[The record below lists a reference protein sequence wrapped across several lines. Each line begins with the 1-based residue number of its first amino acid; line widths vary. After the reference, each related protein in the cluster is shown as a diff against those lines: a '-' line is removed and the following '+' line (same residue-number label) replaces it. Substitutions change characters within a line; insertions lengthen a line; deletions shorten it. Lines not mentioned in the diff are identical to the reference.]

1 MTEIVTAQIERFA
14 PGFRDVVVASRCI
27 PASELS
33 RHNANYVGGDIAAG
47 QVSMYRMV
55 ARPVLKWNPYRTPID
70 NVYLCSASTPPGP
83 GVHGMCGMHSARRV
97 LKHHFGIRAL
107 PDLRPG

>member
-55 ARPVLKWNPYRTPID
+55 ARPVLTWNPYRTPID
-70 NVYLCSASTPPGP
+70 NVYLCSASTPPARAFMACAACTP
-83 GVHGMCGMHSARRV
+83 HGES
-97 LKHHFGIRAL
+97 
-107 PDLRPG
+107 